1 MGNNTKFVDFETYCK
16 ICKHEKKKDIED
28 PCNECL
34 DICAREGSCIPERWE
49 AKKKR

>member
-16 ICKHEKKKDIED
+16 TCKHKKKKDIED

-34 DICAREGSCIPERWE
+34 DICTREGSSIPERWE
-49 AKKKR
+49 AKEK